1 MPNREVVLCVDVGN
15 SHTVIGVWLGEEVVD
30 SWRLTTNQW
39 STSDE
44 MYISLKSL
52 LESGS
57 IAFNLISNIGL
68 ASVIPAMERPW
79 VKAIFKLCEKPIQV
93 VSHTNAL
100 GLKIHYDP
108 VESLGVDRICNVLAL
123 KDLGVENGI
132 AVDLGTATTFDV
144 LNKGEFSGGVIV
156 PGMRA
161 SLEYLTEK
169 ASRLPRVSL
178 DWTDNVLARS
188 TADSLRS
195 GILYGFLGQLRYLVS
210 ELKEELDSVNM
221 QVYGT
226 GGWSNLL
233 GQKETPIDVY
243 DPNLTLRGIRAVALN
258 GNNPQEF

>member
-1 MPNREVVLCVDVGN
+1 MSVGEVVLCIDVGN

-57 IAFNLISNIGL
+57 IKFNMISNIGL

-79 VKAIFKLCEKPIQV
+79 VKGIFKLCKKPIQV

-100 GLKIHYDP
+100 DLKINYEP
-108 VESLGVDRICNVLAL
+108 VDSLGVDRICNVLAL
-123 KDLGVENGI
+123 KDMGVKSGI
-132 AVDLGTATTFDV
+132 VVDLGTATTFDV
-144 LNKGEFSGGVIV
+144 LKDGEFAGGVIV

-178 DWTDNVLARS
+178 DWTDNVLAQS
-188 TADSLRS
+188 TGDSLRS
-195 GILYGFLGQLRYLVS
+195 GILYGFLGQLRYLVEQIKS
-210 ELKEELDSVNM
+210 ETDGSDMK
-221 QVYGT
+221 VYGT
-226 GGWSNLL
+226 GGWATLL
-233 GQKETPIDVY
+233 GQKKTPIDFY
-243 DPNLTLRGIRAVALN
+243 DPNFTLRGIRAVALR
-258 GNNPQEF
+258 GNQPQES